1 MRPCGGRLFLRG
13 GLLQDADERNQTSD
27 QHHHEPKCV
36 HVAKNCTLAIDHGRD
51 LSQRLLRSLQ
61 AARTTRVK
69 AGGQSRKL
77 TLKEWI
83 GVVSVS
89 REVDSLNLCLPEEKR
104 IEDIDTPTAPPIL
117 RVKLLNPET

>member
-1 MRPCGGRLFLRG
+1 
-13 GLLQDADERNQTSD
+13 
-27 QHHHEPKCV
+27 
-36 HVAKNCTLAIDHGRD
+36 
-51 LSQRLLRSLQ
+51 
-61 AARTTRVK
+61 VK